1 MTHLLSAY
9 AIIRDYGR
17 YPGGGGGGASTC
29 RAMGGAASDNY
40 VPLAFN
46 SI

>member
-17 YPGGGGGGASTC
+17 YPGAGGGASTC